1 MTFLKEWPKIELAN
15 IKINRNNDTE
25 LEVAYRV
32 VGMQA
37 IIAVFGAILLFY
49 LMGKEAAESA
59 FFGGTVATANGLVL
73 LRRVKLARKL
83 SMAAPERAI
92 AVLYSS
98 AIIRFV
104 LVLGL
109 FGLGFGVLRLQ
120 VLPALI
126 VFALA
131 QLTYGWGLRK
141 SYKELL

>member
-1 MTFLKEWPKIELAN
+1 M
-15 IKINRNNDTE
+15 D
-25 LEVAYRV
+25 VAYRV
-32 VGMQA
+32 VGAQA
-37 IIAVFGAILLFY
+37 IIAVFSAILLFY

-83 SMAAPERAI
+83 SISAPERAI

-104 LVLGL
+104 LVLAL
-109 FGLGFGVLRLQ
+109 FGLAFGVLRLQ

>member
-1 MTFLKEWPKIELAN
+1 LTLLKESPKIESPN
-15 IKINRNNDTE
+15 IKINRNSDTQ
-25 LEVAYRV
+25 LENAYRV

-37 IIAVFGAILLFY
+37 IIAVFSALLLFY
-49 LMGKEAAESA
+49 LMGREAAESA
-59 FFGGTVATANGLVL
+59 FYGGMVATANGLVL
-73 LRRVKLARKL
+73 LRRVKLATQVVN
-83 SMAAPERAI
+83 AVPVRAM

-98 AIIRFV
+98 AIVRFV
-104 LVLGL
+104 LVLSL
-109 FGLGFGVLRLQ
+109 FGVAFGVLHLQ